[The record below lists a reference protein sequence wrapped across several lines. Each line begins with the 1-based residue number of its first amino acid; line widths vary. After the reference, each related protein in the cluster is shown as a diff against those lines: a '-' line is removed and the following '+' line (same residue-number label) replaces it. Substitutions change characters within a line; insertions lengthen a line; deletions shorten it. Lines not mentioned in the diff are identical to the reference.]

1 MQTDWLQI
9 DRNNLREG
17 QRNAIDTILL
27 NVRKGKQNTAISL
40 PPGYGKSD
48 VVRVSA
54 TMLMCQQLVSCA
66 LVLVPAEN
74 LRNQVIDARSM
85 QAATDRYNLP
95 RIRGQ
100 RISAHEIKEYRLP
113 FPPPRHK
120 NDNFFAATIQLA
132 NSNLLGFV
140 RWVVQEKQENGV
152 PPIVFVDEA
161 HTSSASNQWG
171 NVVRSLREAGA
182 FVVLLTGTPYRS
194 DRDRIEG
201 FDWEPEETKPVRISR
216 PRMDAH
222 GEQLVDIYEGNKTI
236 YRLKPDYEH
245 TLRQAWDADLIPSL
259 CKMTR
264 LACDFDLDTK
274 DGVTDEHIGSNALS
288 QLPPYRLAGQL
299 GDMLRDD
306 KVIEYM
312 CDVTVTQLRDRRRDA
327 HDVAGIIFVGND
339 RLGEDPEANY
349 HARRVEEII
358 RSIDPRLR
366 TIVATSNDSNGARNL
381 RDFQRGD
388 GDILVVKQMGGVG
401 YDVPRLKVEL
411 DLSVVRAATAFVQRV
426 ARVAR
431 VWNPTGNPK
440 DAQET
445 AVYITPDDMLGAA
458 LWQHFIAA
466 ENGETSLTN
475 AEYVETVQ
483 ARRDADGQRQGV
495 FERHTVSGVKDADF
509 YSDTNMQVSPKETL
523 PEVQRVVR
531 AIPLIQR
538 VMTLPGVAN
547 SIPDLREALAIPE
560 PRAPVDDSQAVEE
573 QRAQIHN
580 EVLDADAEEKA
591 DRNELEELARKVAEK
606 RLGRAYR
613 GRGDWDYGKTI
624 KEVKWQHKDLCGFP
638 KKNPRDYTKH
648 DVARL
653 RNSYQAELRGEL

>member
-1 MQTDWLQI
+1 MQADWLQI
-9 DRNNLREG
+9 DRSKLREG
-17 QRNAIDTILL
+17 QRNAIDAILA
-27 NVRKGKQNTAISL
+27 NVRSEKRNTAIVL

-54 TMLMCQQLVSCA
+54 TILMCQQRVSCA

-74 LRNQVIDARSM
+74 LRSQVIDTHQM
-85 QAATDRYNLP
+85 QAAVDRYNLP

-100 RISAHEIKEYRLP
+100 RISAHEIKEFRLP
-113 FPPPRHK
+113 FPSERHK
-120 NDNFFAATIQLA
+120 NDNFFAATIQLV
-132 NSNLLGFV
+132 NSNLPGFV
-140 RWVVQEKQENGV
+140 RWVFQEKRENGV

-161 HTSSASNQWG
+161 HTSSTSNQWG
-171 NVVRSLREAGA
+171 NVVRQLREAGA

-201 FDWEPEETKPVRISR
+201 FDWDPVENKPIRISR

-222 GEQLVDIYEGNKTI
+222 GEQLVDIYEGSKTI
-236 YRLKPDYEH
+236 LALKPDYEH
-245 TLRQAWDADLIPSL
+245 TLRQAWDVDLAPSL

-274 DGVTDEHIGSNALS
+274 DGVTNEHLGSNALS

-306 KVIEYM
+306 RVIEYM
-312 CDVTVTQLRDRRRDA
+312 CDVMLTQLRDRRRDA
-327 HDVAGIIFVGND
+327 SQAAGIIFVGND
-339 RLGEDPEANY
+339 RLGADSEENY

-358 RSIDPRLR
+358 HSIDPRFE

-475 AEYVETVQ
+475 TEYVETVQ
-483 ARRDADGQRQGV
+483 ARRDADGQQGV
-495 FERHTVSGVKDADF
+495 FERYTVSGVKDSDF

-523 PEVQRVVR
+523 PLVQRVVR
-531 AIPLIQR
+531 AIPPIQR
-538 VMTLPGVAN
+538 LMTLPDVEKA
-547 SIPDLREALAIPE
+547 IPDLREALAMPE
-560 PRAPVDDSQAVEE
+560 PHHPYVGSPTVEE
-573 QRAQIHN
+573 EHVRVQN

-591 DRNELEELARKVAEK
+591 DRDELEELARKVTEK
-606 RLGRAYR
+606 RLHRVYR
-613 GRGDWDYGKTI
+613 GRGDTEYGETI
-624 KEVKWQHKDLCGFP
+624 REVKWQHKSLCGFP
-638 KKNPRDYTKH
+638 AKRPRDYTKQ

-653 RNSYQAELRGEL
+653 RSSYLAELRGEL